1 MSTAHE
7 WLKAGLS
14 TFDLEMDRK
23 QAIDNDT
30 IWPRLMA
37 EIVDDT
43 AVCEAGSCTV
53 CNGEPLRDDD
63 CWKLMTVVQWDYQD
77 PDRWWL

>member
-1 MSTAHE
+1 MSTALE

-14 TFDLEMDRK
+14 TFDLEMDRQ

-37 EIVDDT
+37 EIVDD
-43 AVCEAGSCTV
+43 AAICEVGMCSI
-53 CNGEPLRDDD
+53 CNGQPIKDGEQMPMIVSEP
-63 CWKLMTVVQWDYQD
+63 DYRD